1 MVAMVTNRFK
11 DYWFSS
17 VCAWGGEDLVLCL
30 FNYVSNE
37 WWSYFK
43 YSVWEISQSENS
55 VL

>member
-1 MVAMVTNRFK
+1 MVAMVTNRLRIIGFHL
-11 DYWFSS
+11 Y
-17 VCAWGGEDLVLCL
+17 VLGGGGDLVLCL